1 MRQSTCLA
9 WLGAAL
15 LAVSAHAAEVV
26 KVGSTPGVTSDA
38 VQALVP
44 EARAAGIDLQL
55 VEFTDWT
62 LPNEAVNNGDIDLNF
77 FQH

>member
-1 MRQSTCLA
+1 MRQSTCLT

-44 EARAAGIDLQL
+44 EVDLAAGRIIVRDLPGLLDPQ
-55 VEFTDWT
+55 E
-62 LPNEAVNNGDIDLNF
+62 G
-77 FQH
+77 

>member
-44 EARAAGIDLQL
+44 EARRGTLLARPVAPGQWNLDIRLQGADETVFL
-55 VEFTDWT
+55 
-62 LPNEAVNNGDIDLNF
+62 DI
-77 FQH
+77 